1 MHENDVPPIK
11 YILSWSLKPIK
22 SSFAFFDGDNIC
34 KSNDA
39 HYCDTV
45 KKKTETYQKGQFC
58 KNHENWF
65 YENWLF
71 QEETPFEENKTVMKS
86 KLYFKKIKDV
96 NCIYRCLAT
105 I

>member
-1 MHENDVPPIK
+1 MFA
-11 YILSWSLKPIK
+11 SWE
-22 SSFAFFDGDNIC
+22 GNNIC

-45 KKKTETYQKGQFC
+45 KRKQKPTEKGQIC

-71 QEETPFEENKTVMKS
+71 QEQRPFEEKNRYKEQIV
-86 KLYFKKIKDV
+86 FQ
-96 NCIYRCLAT
+96 
-105 I
+105 